1 MGQSHSAEIT
11 QHNQSK
17 RRSFLITP
25 KKLIRL
31 RRQTS
36 HENSGTSQQ
45 TNITQTLVVG
55 ENDYHK
61 TADGHGMYIDI
72 VHVFKKKSKQN
83 SMLTISFYIL
93 YIHNNSFA
101 IHLLILTS
109 MMVV

>member
-72 VHVFKKKSKQN
+72 VHVFKKNQN
-83 SMLTISFYIL
+83 KTACLPFLSLL
-93 YIHNNSFA
+93 YIHNNSYA
-101 IHLLILTS
+101 IHLLIITS